1 MWHVRGGDK
10 PYKKA
15 VHVRLLSG
23 FLLNL
28 RKWYVN
34 FRKSVVDL
42 SRFYRSLGLKKEI
55 HKMKAYGKWIGKIL
69 ILAAVLNLIIELI
82 SRKSLAGLLS
92 YVLGSPLIF
101 LLNTC
106 IIALPFTLV
115 FLTRRRVFTC
125 ILLSITWLGMGVV
138 NGILLIFRTTPFTAA
153 DFRLMKYAANIATTY
168 FTWIQM
174 VIIAVSLVV
183 VIVFCVL
190 VWRTA
195 PIASEKVNYGKG
207 AAALAVCAV
216 VVLGVTTLAMET
228 GLVAVRFGNIGEAYR
243 TYGFPYCFTN
253 SMFNTG
259 ISKPEDY
266 GTETMEVIQAE
277 EMVPE
282 NTYAISADTKPNVI
296 MIQLE
301 SFFDPQLWIH
311 NPVDYDPIPFFHQL
325 QESYPHGYLSVPSV
339 GAGTAN
345 TEFEAITGMNLDFFG
360 PGEYPY
366 KTVLKKTV
374 CESAAFDLKNLGY
387 SAHAIHNNEA
397 TFYDRNNVFAQLG
410 FDTFTPIE
418 YMNNIERNAAG
429 WCRDKILTKEIIKTL
444 DSTPGPDYIYT
455 ISVQGHGKY
464 PDFEY
469 YCSQIAEMDDFIR
482 SLVNTLRTR
491 KEPIVLVMYGDHL
504 PSFEWTEEEMKN
516 GSLYQT
522 EYVVWNN
529 MNLPTERRDV
539 EAYQLAAHV
548 LDMLDIHEG
557 TMMRFHQKY
566 FDTAKKNEEAYLNAM
581 KALEY
586 DILYGDREVYGG
598 ESPYKTTDLQMGID
612 PITIDQIVYNDS
624 NILIFGENFTTYSR
638 ICLDGKAMETVF
650 VWPELI
656 IAKNVPEKKAV
667 DSVISVRQIGR
678 DKIPLGEEILP

>member
-1 MWHVRGGDK
+1 
-10 PYKKA
+10 
-15 VHVRLLSG
+15 
-23 FLLNL
+23 
-28 RKWYVN
+28 
-34 FRKSVVDL
+34 
-42 SRFYRSLGLKKEI
+42 
-55 HKMKAYGKWIGKIL
+55 MKAYGKWIGKIM

-92 YVLGSPLIF
+92 YVAGSPLIF

-106 IIALPFTLV
+106 IIAFSFAVV
-115 FLTRRRVFTC
+115 FLTKRRVFTC
-125 ILLSITWLGMGVV
+125 ILLSIIWLGMGVV

-168 FTWIQM
+168 FTWLQM
-174 VIIAVSLVV
+174 VLIAVSVV
-183 VIVFCVL
+183 VVLIFCVL
-190 VWRTA
+190 VWRMA
-195 PIASEKVNYGKG
+195 PVAKEKVNYGKG
-207 AAALAVCAV
+207 AAVAVSCAV
-216 VVLGVTTLAMET
+216 IVLGLTTLAMET

-243 TYGFPYCFTN
+243 TYGFPYCFSN

-266 GTETMEVIQAE
+266 GTETMEVIKAE

-301 SFFDPQLWIH
+301 SFFDPQLWVN

-325 QESYPHGYLSVPSV
+325 QKNYPHGYLSVPSV